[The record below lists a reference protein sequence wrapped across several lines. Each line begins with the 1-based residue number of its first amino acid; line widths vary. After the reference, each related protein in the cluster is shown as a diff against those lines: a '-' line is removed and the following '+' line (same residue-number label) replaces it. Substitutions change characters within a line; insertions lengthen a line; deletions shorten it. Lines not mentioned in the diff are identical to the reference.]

1 MINSM
6 TGFGQGEA
14 ANELYKVAVEL
25 KSVNHRYLDLFFRLP
40 RQYSQLEEGLR
51 AQIQGRLSRG
61 RVEVSVNVED
71 FGEKERIVQV
81 NSGLLA
87 GYLEALDV
95 LRTAL
100 GTDEPA
106 TLADALLL
114 PDVLLVKEPDLDWT
128 SLEALCLQAAGEALD
143 RLEAMRGR
151 EGESLQID
159 LLDKISRIEALLQ
172 KVAATAPTVVE
183 DYRARL
189 TERLAELL
197 DGTTITEERFLGEV
211 AIFAEKCSIDE
222 ELVRLKSH
230 VQQFKHCLDAD
241 ESIGRRLD
249 FLLQEMNREVNT
261 IGSKGNNVHIASC
274 VVELKSELEK
284 MREQVQNIE

>member
-1 MINSM
+1 MIKSM

-14 ANELYKVAVEL
+14 ANEHYKVSVEV

-40 RQYSQLEEGLR
+40 RQYGRLEEGLR
-51 AQIQGRLSRG
+51 GEIQGRLSRG

-71 FGEKERIVQV
+71 FGEKERIVEV
-81 NSGLLA
+81 NTGLLA
-87 GYLEALDV
+87 GYLQALDV
-95 LRTAL
+95 VRATMGSA
-100 GTDEPA
+100 EPV
-106 TLADALLL
+106 TLAQVLLL
-114 PDVLLVKEPDLDWT
+114 PDVLLVGEPELDWT
-128 SLEALCLQAAGEALD
+128 SLNQLCLQAAGRALD
-143 RLEAMRGR
+143 CLEAMRGR
-151 EGESLQID
+151 EGQSLQAD
-159 LLDKISRIEALLQ
+159 LLDKVGRIEALLE

-189 TERLAELL
+189 AERLAELL
-197 DGTTITEERFLGEV
+197 EGTTITEERFLGEV
-211 AIFAEKCSIDE
+211 AIYAEKCSIDE
-222 ELVRLKSH
+222 ELVRLSSH
-230 VQQFKHCLDAD
+230 VQQFKHCLRAD

-261 IGSKGNNVHIASC
+261 IGSKGNDVHIASC